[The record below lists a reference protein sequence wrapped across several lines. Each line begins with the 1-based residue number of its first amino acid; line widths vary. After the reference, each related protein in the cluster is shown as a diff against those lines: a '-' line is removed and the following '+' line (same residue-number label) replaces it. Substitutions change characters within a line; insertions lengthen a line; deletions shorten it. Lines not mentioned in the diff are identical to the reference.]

1 MPWPLDQFS
10 IAVTL
15 TPQLHLVHSRR
26 FILPRRPW
34 RLARPLLSSTS
45 VIGIGTSCVCPWL
58 PLEASIRPSSSHDA
72 SVPPRVLHHRHA
84 PHTSARTSH
93 IGAHFT
99 HRHKSSTESGFSP
112 LPVLHRR
119 HTPPQSH
126 PESTIIVTGLTRWHK
141 SSMESG
147 FSPLPVLHHR
157 HRSHT
162 LAQAVLTSNFP
173 PMASWLVFHH
183 PHTPPSPI
191 VVTLTHQS
199 HLCHFPLA

>member
-1 MPWPLDQFS
+1 MASGQAF
-10 IAVTL
+10 A
-15 TPQLHLVHSRR
+15 QLYLGHRHWHKL
-26 FILPRRPW
+26 
-34 RLARPLLSSTS
+34 
-45 VIGIGTSCVCPWL
+45 CL
-58 PLEASIRPSSSHDA
+58 PLASSRGLHQTIVVTRRLSPTASPPPS
-72 SVPPRVLHHRHA
+72 P
-84 PHTSARTSH
+84 RTSH
-93 IGAHFT
+93 IGTHLT

-119 HTPPQSH
+119 HTPPLSH

-173 PMASWLVFHH
+173 PMASWLVFQH

>member
-15 TPQLHLVHSRR
+15 TPQLHLVHSHR

-112 LPVLHRR
+112 LPVLH
-119 HTPPQSH
+119 
-126 PESTIIVTGLTRWHK
+126 
-141 SSMESG
+141 
-147 FSPLPVLHHR
+147 HR

-183 PHTPPSPI
+183 PYTPPSPI

>member
-15 TPQLHLVHSRR
+15 TPQLHLVHSHR

-93 IGAHFT
+93 IGTSRRRSLASAPCQ
-99 HRHKSSTESGFSP
+99 SSI
-112 LPVLHRR
+112 V
-119 HTPPQSH
+119 
-126 PESTIIVTGLTRWHK
+126 VTGLTRWHK

-157 HRSHT
+157 HRYHT